1 VPQESVLGPLLR
13 EKARPTINALKST
26 NPQELEDSFAKAGF
40 FEVQGMRI
48 LPSHVRI
55 EEKTEKEAG
64 RRVVPHVFEPSFGA
78 ERLVYSAL
86 EYAYTRSQ
94 DRVVLKLP
102 MDLAPTQLMVFP
114 LMAKDGLPEIALNVQ
129 RALIGTGLD
138 ADYDEAGTI
147 GRRYARA
154 DEIGV
159 PLSVTVD
166 YKTKEDQTVTIR
178 DRDSWRQVRND
189 WRTLPEHARRY
200 LRSEIGFNDLGT
212 PVDVAYE

>member
-1 VPQESVLGPLLR
+1 
-13 EKARPTINALKST
+13 
-26 NPQELEDSFAKAGF
+26 
-40 FEVQGMRI
+40 
-48 LPSHVRI
+48 
-55 EEKTEKEAG
+55 
-64 RRVVPHVFEPSFGA
+64 
-78 ERLVYSAL
+78 
-86 EYAYTRSQ
+86 
-94 DRVVLKLP
+94 

-114 LMAKDGLPEIALNVQ
+114 LMAKDGLPEIASTVQ
-129 RALIGTGLD
+129 RALIETGLD

-189 WRTLPEHARRY
+189 WRKLPEHARRY
-200 LRSEIGFNDLGT
+200 LQNEIGFNDLGT
-212 PVDVAYE
+212 PVEVAYE